1 MALGRLRKLF
11 PSLAMTIGV
20 EKRNMRMFF
29 AGFGG
34 LLILLAASFPAA
46 HAQTPKLIPPS
57 AQFQIP
63 ASESLTYAVDWR
75 VFPAGIAS
83 FHLRAQ
89 GNNVYVVA
97 TATSIGTVNLLFPVA
112 DKYTSVFDR
121 LTGCSFEYR
130 KQIQEGRRRINGL
143 MQLDY
148 ASRLQKLSE
157 KNLVSGTFKQ
167 QTSPIPT
174 CVTDV
179 LSAIFYVGSQ
189 SLQVG
194 HDLHFPLADGGHVV
208 PVTVKVEARES
219 VVTPAGTFSAIR
231 VQPTAAAGVVK
242 NRGDI
247 WIWYTDDAR
256 HLPVQVRA
264 HLFWGTIT
272 MRLTRADHP

>member
-1 MALGRLRKLF
+1 
-11 PSLAMTIGV
+11 
-20 EKRNMRMFF
+20 MRAFF
-29 AGFGG
+29 AGLGA
-34 LLILLAASFPAA
+34 LAILLATISPTAR
-46 HAQTPKLIPPS
+46 AQTPNLIPPS
-57 AQFQIP
+57 SQFQIP
-63 ASESLTYAVDWR
+63 ANEALTYAVDWR
-75 VFPAGIAS
+75 VFPAGIAT
-83 FHLRAQ
+83 FHLHAQ
-89 GNNVYVVA
+89 GNNVYVTA
-97 TATSIGTVNLLFPVA
+97 TAASIGTVNLLFPVN

-130 KQIQEGRRRINGL
+130 KQIQEGRRRIAGL

-148 ASRLQKLSE
+148 ANHLQKLSE
-157 KNLVSGTFKQ
+157 KNLVSGTHKQ
-167 QTSPIPT
+167 QSSPIPN

-208 PVTVKVEARES
+208 PVTVKVEAKES

-231 VQPTAAAGVVK
+231 IQPTAAAGVVK

-272 MRLTRADHP
+272 MRLTRVDRP